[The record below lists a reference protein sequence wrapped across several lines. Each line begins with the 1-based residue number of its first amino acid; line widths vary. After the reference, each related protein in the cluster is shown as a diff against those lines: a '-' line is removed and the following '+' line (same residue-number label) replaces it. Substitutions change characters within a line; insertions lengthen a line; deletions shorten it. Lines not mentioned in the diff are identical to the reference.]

1 VAIRFTCRV
10 LVVRTES
17 GKLRLKYGYICDP
30 EAVRLITLTGPE
42 MILPPDRE
50 FTAEEL
56 DRWEREIGCA
66 GYTRSFQVTPAD
78 APLVESKYTIEDE
91 IPKGSV
97 HWRLATFHL
106 DNGESTFVVELT
118 NTWNRQ
124 IPRVTLQFTWLNE
137 TPQTHPTAPP
147 QMDIRELG
155 GSDNFFRRM
164 APIGG
169 NDMPPSFAIPFMY
182 DTRALPTL
190 LSRVAALSPERYC
203 VEFLTEGHVF
213 DSIAGAELSTVLD
226 ELDG

>member
-1 VAIRFTCRV
+1 VAVRFTCRLLIV
-10 LVVRTES
+10 QTDS
-17 GKLRLKYGYICDP
+17 GKLRLKYGCLATG
-30 EAVRLITLTGPE
+30 EGRLIALTGPE

-56 DRWEREIGCA
+56 DRWEWEIGCA
-66 GYTRSFQVTPAD
+66 GYTRNFEVTPAD
-78 APLVESKYTIEDE
+78 APLVEAKYTIEDE

-97 HWRLATFHL
+97 RWRLATFHM
-106 DNGESTFVVELT
+106 DDGRRTFVVELT
-118 NTWNRQ
+118 NTWDRQ
-124 IPRVTLQFTWLNE
+124 VPRITLQFTWLNE

-164 APIGG
+164 TPIGL
-169 NDMPPSFAIPFMY
+169 DHLPPNYPIPFTY
-182 DTRALPTL
+182 DPRALPTL

-213 DSIAGAELSTVLD
+213 DRIPGAELSTVLD